1 MKTGTFPLFSTGV
14 AMIRNAVK
22 RIILSGAFAGCI
34 ALILSCASKT
44 TTITT
49 TRTPQSGKTNECALQ
64 DELCTEAR
72 EFQKIY
78 DTLPQEQQKDMV
90 AALNTYVEQCEDAK
104 KKCEKS
110 MK

>member
-1 MKTGTFPLFSTGV
+1 
-14 AMIRNAVK
+14 MIRNAVK